1 MIITKTTDGSQT
13 SHRRL
18 QTTTDESQTTT
29 KESQTTDETETITDE
44 SHTMTDKPQTSR
56 CQLQTSDRQLQTGS
70 LLLCNL
76 CEFSRFTSYCQYP
89 NKHFPLQSQ
98 QEKHKKTR
106 KKCEIFSKL
115 TIKTPYVI
123 DIVLVSS
130 LLTLNRFRT
139 LFWCFHS

>member
-1 MIITKTTDGSQT
+1 M
-13 SHRRL
+13 
-18 QTTTDESQTTT
+18 
-29 KESQTTDETETITDE
+29 
-44 SHTMTDKPQTSR
+44 MTDKPQTSR
-56 CQLQTSDRQLQTGS
+56 SQLQTSDRQLQTGS

-106 KKCEIFSKL
+106 KKCEICSKL

-130 LLTLNRFRT
+130 LFIWTDFGHSPGVSIADFEKVNAVWMLSQSSTVDTRPKLKVNMTFLWHSNYHLTL
-139 LFWCFHS
+139 